1 MDQHYTQEDR
11 RSGEVYACLM
21 FYEKNS
27 FIYFTAAPIKMLTAF
42 LKVMIIIIIMIIN
55 VQIFIVHQRSSL
67 LC

>member
-27 FIYFTAAPIKMLTAF
+27 FIYFTAAPIKMLTA
-42 LKVMIIIIIMIIN
+42 LLEVMMIIIILMI
-55 VQIFIVHQRSSL
+55 
-67 LC
+67 